1 MFRKA
6 KDKELDVTNL
16 NSLIKTSNR
25 ILKIGYI
32 MIIVSL
38 VLVGTYLLKEWKIL
52 NIIKNILV
60 VLSPVFIGFLI
71 AWLFEPLVTKLA
83 KKKVPRMLGCII
95 VYIIIIGAIL
105 GIGYFFIP
113 TLASQ
118 IKDFVEIAPGIFEEL
133 TDFLINLINKLNI
146 NNLVETKNLRK
157 DIIKALTD
165 YGMGIASSLPKYI
178 MSIGKSIVS
187 GGLNVILG
195 LMVGFY
201 LLYDFKKVNNSIEKV
216 IPRNWL
222 SNYKELVK
230 RINTSLRSYV
240 QGVLLIMLLVFITQ
254 SIGLSLAG
262 LEAPFLFALFCAVTD
277 IIPYFGPYIGGIPAV
292 IVGLTISPITGL
304 CVLISIIIVQ
314 QLENNFYQPLIIGHT
329 VQLHPVVIMCGLLLF
344 QHFFGIIGMVI
355 STPVIACI
363 KELTTF
369 VIEKIEENNKA
380 LKKD

>member
-1 MFRKA
+1 MFKKT
-6 KDKELDVTNL
+6 KDKELDVTSL
-16 NSLIKTSNR
+16 NGLIKTANK

-38 VLVGTYLLKEWKIL
+38 VLVGTFLLKEWKIL
-52 NIIKNILV
+52 NIIKNIFM

-71 AWLFEPLVTKLA
+71 AWLFEPLVTKLS
-83 KKKVPRMLGCII
+83 KKKIPRMLGCVI
-95 VYIIIIGAIL
+95 VYLIIIGAIL
-105 GIGYFFIP
+105 GIGYFFLP

-118 IKDFVEIAPGIFEEL
+118 IKDFVAIAPGIFEEL
-133 TDFLINLINKLNI
+133 TDFTVNIINKLNV
-146 NNLVETKNLRK
+146 NNLIETKNLRK
-157 DIIKALTD
+157 EIILIVTE

-178 MSIGKSIVS
+178 MSAGKSIVS

-201 LLYDFKKVNNSIEKV
+201 LLYDFNKVNKNVEK
-216 IPRNWL
+216 IMPKAWL
-222 SNYKELVK
+222 GNYKELVK

-240 QGVLLIMLLVFITQ
+240 QGVLLIMILVFITQ

-363 KELTTF
+363 KELATF
-369 VIEKIEENNKA
+369 ILEKVEENNKT